1 LNVSPS
7 PSPSPLPETKER
19 GTKESIGGAVASAR
33 ERVHAAAKLAWT
45 RLRGGELT
53 PGRAAGSVAVGLAIG
68 VMPLY
73 GAHLWIVIGVC
84 LLLRLDA
91 ALAYLAANI
100 SIPPMIPFLLL
111 AEAELGSLARTGH
124 ALALTAAEARSR
136 AFGELAKE
144 VVVGT
149 LIFAPIVGTLGGA
162 ITFGIAVRA
171 AAAKKRK
178 RTPFG
183 DAVERVAA
191 RYAGGRRAAY
201 HYVRGKLAS
210 DPVAARI
217 ARVAEEVP
225 DGRGLG
231 EVVDVGCGRGQL
243 AVLLLEAG
251 RATRVTG
258 FDWDARKVGDARD
271 AAAGLAAGFEAGD
284 MRSVTVPPC
293 DTALFVDVLHY
304 LTDAEQ
310 DAVLGRAADAARTRV
325 IIRELDPERGWRSK
339 VTRIQERVTTSLGF
353 NRGARVNVRRIE
365 TLAAPLRE
373 RGFAV
378 HVEPCWG
385 PTPFSNVLLVAE
397 RPSRPRSPLG

>member
-1 LNVSPS
+1 M
-7 PSPSPLPETKER
+7 EER
-19 GTKESIGGAVASAR
+19 AEAPRGARAK
-33 ERVHAAAKLAWT
+33 VHAAAKLAWT

-53 PGRAAGSVAVGLAIG
+53 PGRAAASVAVGLAIG

-73 GAHLWIVIGVC
+73 GAHLWIVVAVC
-84 LLLRLDA
+84 LVLRLDA

-100 SIPPMIPFLLL
+100 SIPPVIPFLLL

-124 ALALTAAEARSR
+124 VLALTAAEAHSR

-149 LIFAPIVGTLGGA
+149 AILSPIVAVIGGA
-162 ITFGIAVRA
+162 VTWGIAARA
-171 AAAKKRK
+171 AKAKAKP
-178 RTPFG
+178 RTPFEA
-183 DAVERVAA
+183 AVERVAA

-210 DPVAARI
+210 DPVASRI
-217 ARVAEEVP
+217 AALATEAKTNAQGE
-225 DGRGLG
+225 RGLG

-251 RATRVTG
+251 NATRVTG
-258 FDWDARKVGDARD
+258 FDWDATKVGDARD
-271 AAAGLAAGFEAGD
+271 AATGLAAGFEAGD
-284 MRSVTVPPC
+284 MREVVVPSC
-293 DTALFVDVLHY
+293 DTVLFVDVLHY

-310 DAVLGRAADAARTRV
+310 DSVLGRAADAARTRV
-325 IIRELDPERGWRSK
+325 IVRELDPDRGWRSA
-339 VTRIQERVTTSLGF
+339 VTRVQERITTSLGF

-378 HVEPCWG
+378 RVEPCWG
-385 PTPFSNVLLVAE
+385 PTPFSNVLIVAE
-397 RPSRPRSPLG
+397 RGPATLSGWR